1 MIQKIGNISQLL
13 QQRRWGIMFRQ
24 AFTGESLQKYQHERG
39 NLSQNRGW
47 NQNSKL
53 DQSRKSNQ
61 GQEQE

>member
-1 MIQKIGNISQLL
+1 
-13 QQRRWGIMFRQ
+13 MFRQ